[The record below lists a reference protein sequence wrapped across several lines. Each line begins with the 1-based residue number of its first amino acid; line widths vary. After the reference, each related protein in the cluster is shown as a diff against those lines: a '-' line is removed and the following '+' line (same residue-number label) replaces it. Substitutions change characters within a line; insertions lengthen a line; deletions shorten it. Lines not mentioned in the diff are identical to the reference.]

1 MTAQHRIGEVAEL
14 AGVSVRTLHHYDRL
28 GLLTPSMRSANG
40 YRLYTE
46 QDLERLQQIL
56 FYRELGFPLSDI
68 RGIVTSPGYDRRR
81 ALAEQRDLVAARI
94 LRLEDMLALIETTLT
109 KMRRGGQ
116 MSGEELLGAFGE
128 FDPARYEDEVRR
140 RWGDT
145 EAYRESAR
153 RTRAYGKDD
162 WRRYQEE
169 AAANG
174 ARLAALMD
182 ESVAADD
189 PRALAAVEEARLLI
203 DRWFYPCSRA
213 MHASLGEMYVADA
226 RFTATYEA
234 IRPGMARYLR
244 DATAANAARGED

>member
-28 GLLTPSMRSANG
+28 GLLTPSVRSANG
-40 YRLYTE
+40 YRLYAE

-56 FYRELGFPLSDI
+56 FYRELGFPLKDI
-68 RGIVTSPGYDRRR
+68 RVIVTNQRYDRRR
-81 ALAEQRDLVAARI
+81 ALSEQRDLVAARI
-94 LRLEDMLALIETTLT
+94 LRLEGMLALIETTLT
-109 KMRRGGQ
+109 QMRKGGR
-116 MSGEELLGAFGE
+116 MSGEDLLGAFGE
-128 FDPARYEDEVRR
+128 FDPTRYEDEVRR

-145 EAYRESAR
+145 DAYRESAR

-174 ARLAALMD
+174 ARVAALMD
-182 ESVAADD
+182 EGVAADD
-189 PRALAAVEEARLLI
+189 LRALAAVEEARLLI

-213 MHASLGEMYVADA
+213 MHASLGEMYVADP

-244 DATAANAARGED
+244 DATAANAARGEA